1 MHDRVERPR
10 MKRALLPRAL
20 RRSVAAALV
29 AIAGCGPAAPATP
42 ELLGE
47 HLKRGDAAIAEGRYA
62 QALAAYGHA
71 RELAPADPAVQRA
84 MMLARVHLI
93 AESAARISPEAIE
106 DARYEATFLLEKDRA
121 RAPVY
126 LTALGNILAR
136 QGDIE
141 GAKAK
146 LGEAIAADS
155 SSALAHSALGTILMA
170 KKEDAALAKAQFELA
185 LKSRPADLRALVGL
199 GEIEL
204 AEGNV
209 ARAMEHLEAALRAGD
224 DFDARLSLGNALVRQ
239 QKPND
244 AIPHFQR
251 AAALDPK
258 SAGAL
263 SALGQALL
271 SAARPEE
278 AERAFRAALQL
289 QPDVDSAVGL
299 GFALARQRKTE
310 VALSVFEKVLAD
322 DPGLPAALYGAASTN
337 EELGQ
342 KDRAAELYRRL
353 LALPPRGAAG
363 QMIADLQRTATA
375 RLTALT
381 SPAASG
387 SASAGAPP
395 AKPR

>member
-1 MHDRVERPR
+1 M
-10 MKRALLPRAL
+10 
-20 RRSVAAALV
+20 S
-29 AIAGCGPAAPATP
+29 
-42 ELLGE
+42 
-47 HLKRGDAAIAEGRYA
+47 
-62 QALAAYGHA
+62 
-71 RELAPADPAVQRA
+71 
-84 MMLARVHLI
+84 
-93 AESAARISPEAIE
+93 
-106 DARYEATFLLEKDRA
+106 
-121 RAPVY
+121 
-126 LTALGNILAR
+126 
-136 QGDIE
+136 
-141 GAKAK
+141 
-146 LGEAIAADS
+146 
-155 SSALAHSALGTILMA
+155 
-170 KKEDAALAKAQFELA
+170 
-185 LKSRPADLRALVGL
+185 SRPANLRALVGL

-310 VALSVFEKVLAD
+310 AALSVFEKVLVD

-342 KDRAAELYRRL
+342 KERAAELYRRL
-353 LALPPRGAAG
+353 LALPPRGPAG

-381 SPAASG
+381 APAASG
-387 SASAGAPP
+387 SAAAGAPP
-395 AKPR
+395 GKPR